1 MEVRQ
6 SKILYKI
13 ELILLKI
20 MPFIL
25 ATSYA
30 INTVLS
36 YFNIDCQLI
45 SILSGTGII
54 PLVFLYV
61 SSYVFRYCEYHRM
74 FLHYVV
80 INNILTYYDY
90 YIGIPISNLE
100 LLIVNVICY
109 FVLMV
114 VTLIIYLKCDK

>member
-1 MEVRQ
+1 MEIRQ
-6 SKILYKI
+6 NKMLYKI
-13 ELILLKI
+13 ELIILKI
-20 MPFIL
+20 MPFML

-36 YFNIDCQLI
+36 YFNIDCQII
-45 SILSGTGII
+45 SILSGTGVM
-54 PLVFLYV
+54 PLIFLYV
-61 SSYVFRYCEYHRM
+61 SSYVFKYCEYHRM

-80 INNILTYYDY
+80 INNAITYYDY

-109 FVLMV
+109 FIVMV
-114 VTLIIYLKCDK
+114 MALIIYLKYSK